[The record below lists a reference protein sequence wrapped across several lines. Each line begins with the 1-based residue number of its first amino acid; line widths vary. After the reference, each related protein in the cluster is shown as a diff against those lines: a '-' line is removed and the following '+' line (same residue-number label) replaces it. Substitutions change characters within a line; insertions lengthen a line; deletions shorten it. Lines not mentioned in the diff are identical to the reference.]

1 MSKPDPRL
9 NPWRDDLAADYL
21 RGEVEAPRYVSGK
34 DYDICAPVTGL
45 FRSPAHG
52 AGLDSQLLFG
62 ETFRVYEIRGDWAW
76 GQSLLDDYV
85 GYVLA
90 EDLGPCLQA
99 THKVGALR
107 TFVYNSADIKSRP
120 MMALSMG
127 AQLSVVREEG
137 KFYELASGGFIVTQH
152 VIGTDQFAS
161 DYVELAR
168 KFIGVPYLWGAKESL
183 GIDCSGLIQV
193 ILLQAGFACPRDSDM
208 QMMSVG
214 EAVTG
219 PPQRGDLIFWKGHV
233 GLVTGA
239 NSLLHANAHF
249 MAVVEEPLDGAIE
262 RILKTDG
269 PVLNVR
275 RL

>member
-1 MSKPDPRL
+1 
-9 NPWRDDLAADYL
+9 
-21 RGEVEAPRYVSGK
+21 
-34 DYDICAPVTGL
+34 
-45 FRSPAHG
+45 
-52 AGLDSQLLFG
+52 
-62 ETFRVYEIRGDWAW
+62 
-76 GQSLLDDYV
+76 
-85 GYVLA
+85 
-90 EDLGPCLQA
+90 
-99 THKVGALR
+99 
-107 TFVYNSADIKSRP
+107 
-120 MMALSMG
+120 MALSMG